1 MWLIVSEITEE
12 AVIGTLDN
20 DPIYLRNVGAG
31 DLVSVA
37 LDQVNDW
44 LYTDGGELV
53 GGFTTEAITK
63 QMAA

>member
-1 MWLIVSEITEE
+1 
-12 AVIGTLDN
+12 
-20 DPIYLRNVGAG
+20 
-31 DLVSVA
+31 
-37 LDQVNDW
+37 VNDW